1 MCFDTAPNKAA
12 ENVFSI
18 SRPFVCTQRVA
29 FLNHLNALFNR
40 VRYYALA
47 DDLLDGAE
55 EIAEFLFG
63 NAQKKKKRRRV
74 YHLAATGQLPLA
86 RMGSRLIG
94 RKSTLRRHLAEGE
107 RAGLQGV
114 K

>member
-1 MCFDTAPNKAA
+1 MDTLADNLLDGAGDTNGA
-12 ENVFSI
+12 ED
-18 SRPFVCTQRVA
+18 T
-29 FLNHLNALFNR
+29 
-40 VRYYALA
+40 LA